1 MQPCILQDGHPIDDI
16 TWMRYRKKESAL
28 KVRHANEDDTGVY
41 TCKGINGFGSA
52 EARVEVIVVG
62 EFTGPEKMDCKMV
75 INTTQA
81 SLGSLATA
89 VANFTKPRTSH
100 FFDLC
105 TYKAC
110 LILDRTGV

>member
-1 MQPCILQDGHPIDDI
+1 MISSVTSFQDGHPIDDI

-62 EFTGPEKMDCKMV
+62 EFRVRSCVKFV
-75 INTTQA
+75 
-81 SLGSLATA
+81 AT
-89 VANFTKPRTSH
+89 
-100 FFDLC
+100 
-105 TYKAC
+105 
-110 LILDRTGV
+110 I